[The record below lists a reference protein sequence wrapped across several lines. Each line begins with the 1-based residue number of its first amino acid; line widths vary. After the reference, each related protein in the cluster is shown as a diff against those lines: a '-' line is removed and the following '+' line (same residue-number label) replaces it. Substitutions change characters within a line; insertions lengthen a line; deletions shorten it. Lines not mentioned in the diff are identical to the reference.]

1 MPFTASLNNWTNVKN
16 YLPLDFFL
24 MYEKNKSQF
33 VLIMVSWDFL
43 LLNPQII
50 YNW

>member
-16 YLPLDFFL
+16 YLPLDFL
-24 MYEKNKSQF
+24 MYEKNNSPF

-50 YNW
+50 YN